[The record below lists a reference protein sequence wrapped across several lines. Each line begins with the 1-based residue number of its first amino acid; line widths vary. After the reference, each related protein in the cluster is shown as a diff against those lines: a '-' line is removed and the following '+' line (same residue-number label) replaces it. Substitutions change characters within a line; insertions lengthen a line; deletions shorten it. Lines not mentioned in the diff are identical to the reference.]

1 MPRWVRLR
9 SPKGDIWKQT
19 LLKKSVTFY
28 TNPAI
33 YVAVGRKVWSSKGPN
48 FGLIQPLQLLTPP
61 SNSAFCGQ
69 RCRSYQRFAVY
80 RCHTGICLNCTC
92 SKDHLN
98 EVMNDRE
105 NQKTPSSLD
114 GKKKRYPWYF
124 PVDCVW
130 KKQPVQWT
138 CPCQLSSAIRFWR
151 VSINELAHL
160 SAGMGT
166 QDIAIFLDDWP
177 MELGYICTQYPIF
190 VQTQM
195 LFRAFLEIL

>member
-1 MPRWVRLR
+1 MIYYLQKKRCVSWTHAETFGSLGKGTVSAPPFSAVSGPLSIWHGGLPTALSQDANGFSASEKNVTVMAPWCHGEIKV
-9 SPKGDIWKQT
+9 PKGGHLKTDPVEKECDI
-19 LLKKSVTFY
+19 LHKSS
-28 TNPAI
+28 

-114 GKKKRYPWYF
+114 GKKKGIP
-124 PVDCVW
+124 
-130 KKQPVQWT
+130 
-138 CPCQLSSAIRFWR
+138 
-151 VSINELAHL
+151 
-160 SAGMGT
+160 G
-166 QDIAIFLDDWP
+166 IFL
-177 MELGYICTQYPIF
+177 
-190 VQTQM
+190 
-195 LFRAFLEIL
+195 